1 MGEKFNITFLHKW
14 SLLNDFSRGNFLRH
28 SKHLTRLLFIV
39 LDIYQIWVTTSNLV
53 LTSIN
58 ASPTSGNNL
67 HLLLSFKRSK
77 FSGSSQ
83 SPQKYLLHLKLS
95 TFKPLS
101 SHSFL
106 KQDFFTSSIS
116 ESCPITFTNINFFSG
131 LSIVSK
137 HDVSIICQESWWEFN
152 ISQHISYF
160 FSSKWG
166 NCTLLNY
173 AYFTIKK
180 CFKWLIT
187 E

>member
-1 MGEKFNITFLHKW
+1 MFWTSIKSG
-14 SLLNDFSRGNFLRH
+14 SL
-28 SKHLTRLLFIV
+28 
-39 LDIYQIWVTTSNLV
+39 TTSNLV

-58 ASPTSGNNL
+58 ASPSGNNL

-106 KQDFFTSSIS
+106 KQDFSLHLFLNLA
-116 ESCPITFTNINFFSG
+116 PLITFTNINFFSG
-131 LSIVSK
+131 LSIVSR

-160 FSSKWG
+160 FSSK
-166 NCTLLNY
+166 
-173 AYFTIKK
+173 
-180 CFKWLIT
+180 
-187 E
+187 